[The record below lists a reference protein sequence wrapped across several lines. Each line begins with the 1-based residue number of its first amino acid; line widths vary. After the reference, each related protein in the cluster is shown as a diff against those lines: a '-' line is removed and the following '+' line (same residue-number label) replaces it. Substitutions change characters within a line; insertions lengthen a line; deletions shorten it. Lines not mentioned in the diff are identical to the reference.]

1 MGKAVS
7 FTQRAVRKE
16 VRTDP
21 PAMGFHVWIH
31 PKSRQPLGLGL
42 LDARSAHLQ
51 THPPRAAR
59 AGRALRAEVTREGS
73 GGGATLWWYS
83 INHFKVK
90 GSKVP
95 TSP

>member
-1 MGKAVS
+1 MRGGFVGKAVS

-42 LDARSAHLQ
+42 LDARILALAAPISKRTRLARLGLGAHLG
-51 THPPRAAR
+51 PR
-59 AGRALRAEVTREGS
+59 
-73 GGGATLWWYS
+73 
-83 INHFKVK
+83 
-90 GSKVP
+90 
-95 TSP
+95 